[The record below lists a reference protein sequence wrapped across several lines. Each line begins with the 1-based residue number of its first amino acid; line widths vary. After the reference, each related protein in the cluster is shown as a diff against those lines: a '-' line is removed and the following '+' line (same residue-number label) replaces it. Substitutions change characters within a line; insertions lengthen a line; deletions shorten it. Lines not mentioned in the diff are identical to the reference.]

1 MKYASMFCI
10 KRPDLWILSD
20 GVESVCHD
28 DVNVFLHLVAEPA
41 DGGEIIVQQV
51 LIRRRQPTKLV
62 KVQQQVV
69 PEDKKN
75 VKLPAFVNRSFCY
88 LEFSNSDSA
97 WWASSSCP
105 DSIRISA
112 CFPLSGTVNKC
123 FKLSVAV
130 PSCVAKVQRFT
141 LYNSRSSSE
150 TLLST

>member
-1 MKYASMFCI
+1 MFYF
-10 KRPDLWILSD
+10 KRADLWILSD

-28 DVNVFLHLVAEPA
+28 DLNVFLHLVAEPA

-51 LIRRRQPTKLV
+51 LIRRRQPTELV

-69 PEDKKN
+69 PEDKEN
-75 VKLPAFVNRSFCY
+75 VKLPALANRSFCY

-105 DSIRISA
+105 DSIMISA

-130 PSCVAKVQRFT
+130 PSCGKSTTFHT
-141 LYNSRSSSE
+141 L
-150 TLLST
+150 